1 MDSLKGPGVV
11 PKTPTPGT
19 PDFAAAVASH
29 YISAA
34 PTVRILNFFR
44 PTATKFFIIFLRR
57 RPATPIKFLEIATN
71 IRQKKYPRAKTGV
84 NATKKCGHS

>member
-1 MDSLKGPGVV
+1 MKPARVI
-11 PKTPTPGT
+11 PNRATPGA

-44 PTATKFFIIFLRR
+44 PTATKFFIIFLRHR
-57 RPATPIKFLEIATN
+57 LATPIKFLEIATRL
-71 IRQKKYPRAKTGV
+71 RQKNIPA
-84 NATKKCGHS
+84 